1 MIYHN
6 TKENVMKTSNFKLI
20 LRIATL
26 FYLMI
31 STSIFAQLK
40 DNEEVQ
46 LKKRSMSGPRMG
58 FTYIPGDS
66 PMYQKAKADEMG
78 RLVSQFGWHFEWT
91 IAPEYF
97 EGPEFVV
104 EYIPLISGVEYNK
117 FIPSMT
123 LAFGIRFPF
132 GFEFGMGPN
141 MQITSDNVTTSL
153 VIAVGQSI
161 DFGGIRIP
169 LNLAYVKN
177 PKGDRVTFLF
187 GYAID

>member
-1 MIYHN
+1 
-6 TKENVMKTSNFKLI
+6 MKTPEFKLI
-20 LRIATL
+20 FLVVTL

-31 STSIFAQLK
+31 SSSIFAQQ
-40 DNEEVQ
+40 EEDEGVQ
-46 LKKRSMSGPRMG
+46 LKKRSMGGPRMG
-58 FTYIPGDS
+58 FTFIPGDS

-91 IAPEYF
+91 ISSEFF

-104 EYIPLISGVEYNK
+104 EYVPLISGVEYNR
-117 FIPSMT
+117 FIPSMI

-141 MQITSDNVTTSL
+141 MYITSDNVTTSL
-153 VIAVGQSI
+153 VIAIGQSI

-169 LNLAYVKN
+169 INLAYVKN
-177 PKGDRVTFLF
+177 PVGDRVTFLF

>member
-1 MIYHN
+1 
-6 TKENVMKTSNFKLI
+6 MKISKFKLV
-20 LRIATL
+20 LLIATL
-26 FYLMI
+26 FYSMI
-31 STSIFAQLK
+31 STSIFAQQVY
-40 DNEEVQ
+40 DEGVQ
-46 LKKRSMSGPRMG
+46 LKKRSMGGPRMG

-91 IAPEYF
+91 VSPELF

-104 EYIPLISGVEYNK
+104 QYVPLISGVEYNR

-141 MQITSDNVTTSL
+141 MHITSDNVTTSL
-153 VIAVGQSI
+153 VIAVGQGI

-177 PKGDRVTFLF
+177 PNGDRVTFLV